1 MKVASVV
8 RALRCL
14 LGLHSKPG
22 AHISPEILIAVIAQR
37 FDKAGECRLRNA
49 AVLGKAAGGFI
60 DDLIRVLQNGL
71 IDDQI
76 IRGEIGAV
84 HFHELKRIHK
94 DISLIFTAAVSNI

>member
-22 AHISPEILIAVIAQR
+22 AHVSPEILIAVIAQC
-37 FDKAGECRLRNA
+37 FDKAGERRLRNA

-60 DDLIRVLQNGL
+60 DDLIRIFQNGL

>member
-8 RALRCL
+8 RALRCS
-14 LGLHSKPG
+14 GLHSKPG
-22 AHISPEILIAVIAQR
+22 AHVSPEILIAVIAQC
-37 FDKAGECRLRNA
+37 FDKAGERQLRNA

-60 DDLIRVLQNGL
+60 DDLIRIFQNGL

>member
-22 AHISPEILIAVIAQR
+22 AHVGPEILIAVIAQC
-37 FDKAGECRLRNA
+37 FDKAGERRLRNA

-60 DDLIRVLQNGL
+60 DDLIRIFQNGL